1 MKKLKEISILI
12 SVIGIMLLLILSN
25 LVEPKLIKISDIDKH
40 YLNQKIKTKVIV
52 KKLIQYNNFMI
63 LTIKDNEKEIFVF
76 VDKIIDINKDSNI
89 IVIGRVT
96 EYKDKLQIRAEKI
109 SL

>member
-40 YLNQKIKTKVIV
+40 YLNQKIKTKGIV